1 MAKQNISK
9 QENTQQETTN
19 NQVVMIT
26 VGAGTE
32 PITIAWSEG
41 MTVTAALQTAKVEL
55 GEGETPVIGETLIEN
70 PDETVVE
77 AGQMIVVADMPA
89 NG

>member
-1 MAKQNISK
+1 MAKQNINK
-9 QENTQQETTN
+9 QENTQQ
-19 NQVVMIT
+19 VIMIT

-32 PITIAWSEG
+32 PITIPWSEG
-41 MTVTAALQTAKVEL
+41 MTVTAALQAAQVEL

>member
-1 MAKQNISK
+1 MAKQDISK
-9 QENTQQETTN
+9 QVN
-19 NQVVMIT
+19 NQKVTPKVSIA

-41 MTVTAALQTAKVEL
+41 MTVTAALQAAKVEL